1 MLDKEKR
8 LIYDVYCNTKKDD
21 RIIVEMQQASQEFI
35 RDRVI
40 AYSARTIS
48 NSLTKGDRKYKFPK
62 VISVILVDFELP
74 DLKGRDKFMQH
85 VTLKDDENKN
95 FSEKVAFVLI
105 DLTKFAA
112 QTDFGKMHDLREK
125 WCYVIKNMWR
135 MTDGE
140 IPKGDAPFRE
150 LYEECKLSKL
160 SDMEKE
166 EYAKSILE
174 YDDVKDAIEY
184 NRRLAREEGR
194 EEGIV
199 QGIEQGIK
207 QGRTEGLE
215 EAKRLLALNMLAEG
229 ISPAVV
235 ARISGLT
242 EDEVLALAKE

>member
-1 MLDKEKR
+1 MDEYGDHRVLAVKECGCATFH
-8 LIYDVYCNTKKDD
+8 L
-21 RIIVEMQQASQEFI
+21 
-35 RDRVI
+35 
-40 AYSARTIS
+40 
-48 NSLTKGDRKYKFPK
+48 
-62 VISVILVDFELP
+62 
-74 DLKGRDKFMQH
+74 RDKFVQH
-85 VTLKDDENKN
+85 VTLKDDENKK

-112 QTDFGKMHDLREK
+112 QTDFGKLHDLREK

-194 EEGIV
+194 EEGRAEGREEGRAEGREEGRAEGRE
-199 QGIEQGIK
+199 QGREEGIEQGIQ
-207 QGRTEGLE
+207 QG
-215 EAKRLLALNMLAEG
+215 EANTKRLLAKNMLAEG
-229 ISPAVV
+229 IPPAVV

-242 EDEVLALAKE
+242 EDEIMALTRE